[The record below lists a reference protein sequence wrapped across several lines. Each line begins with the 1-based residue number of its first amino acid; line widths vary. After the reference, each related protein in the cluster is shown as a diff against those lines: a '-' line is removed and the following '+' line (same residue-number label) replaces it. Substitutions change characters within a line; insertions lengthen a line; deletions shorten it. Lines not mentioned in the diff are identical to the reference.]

1 MAEKINL
8 TYYEEFK
15 VEVNLTE
22 TVIHFPVDVYE
33 FSKEIKRLVSGSF
46 LIKLRS
52 AQAFTDSDWFKLY
65 KWRLRFSCSREF
77 HGINGI
83 RLFV

>member
-33 FSKEIKRLVSGSF
+33 FSKEIKRLVSRSF
-46 LIKLRS
+46 LIKLRP
-52 AQAFTDSDWFKLY
+52 AQAFTDWFEL
-65 KWRLRFSCSREF
+65 L
-77 HGINGI
+77 
-83 RLFV
+83 